1 MDIATVMQMQQKEQE
16 EYIQNTETVKICL
29 SNLCTALTSA
39 ASDASHITTMTD
51 DANNNNDDDAI
62 HATKRIKTE
71 YGSVMATSTST
82 IMTSTDA
89 TNDAFHIMDT
99 SFSKGNGITHTPGSI
114 LARLSIGGLIN
125 ALAGH
130 VGGIVDVNTA
140 KALHNLDGN
149 APVPTAG
156 NATLTFLQ
164 NKAISLSHIISARLQ
179 VDMMESTPDRIRDML
194 CPEVTMEEIYR
205 IRKRIYETVL
215 LGRGTGGS
223 DRAASLERDD
233 LPVAARVALHDIDK
247 FQKCKVCGNNNQSNF
262 VLDKK
267 NGDLICTDCGTVN
280 KESLMHEGNA
290 FRKFEGEED
299 KNHHG
304 DIANPLM
311 SNAYNMGTSLSGV
324 TASVGAGIGGIGSSA
339 RHGLETILKNI
350 HNYTE
355 MNISQFGKDEKKTR
369 IGYKD
374 KQKREAFHQMA
385 HVADALSLHQAVL
398 QRAKELF
405 AGFRDDREL
414 VQQFKGVL
422 AACLCESFDQLSKDG
437 KQLLKTKS
445 GTDKSLL
452 GAESDQILNTRATRR
467 NELHSSS
474 LAGKGGLFLNTEG
487 DKKLEHASV
496 KEDVPISDC
505 EKKPA
510 SSWDIDDVRSFLLE
524 ASKVIAKKWYTD
536 KSVESNVTAP
546 KSLAELEGI
555 LVQNALLLCSVLED
569 EVNGGKQQ
577 NGINRHKVATA
588 RVSDMGSL
596 NIRWQHSHE
605 RGSGGAGGVGNNGII
620 RPSKPAA
627 NGGRSPGQTLI
638 LKTAKKLGEAVGD
651 KEAGEA
657 FHAEIRRLLNRQEL
671 RKKKDLRD
679 IASSQRLNQ
688 MKRKPWLQARVQSSE
703 S

>member
-1 MDIATVMQMQQKEQE
+1 
-16 EYIQNTETVKICL
+16 
-29 SNLCTALTSA
+29 
-39 ASDASHITTMTD
+39 
-51 DANNNNDDDAI
+51 
-62 HATKRIKTE
+62 
-71 YGSVMATSTST
+71 
-82 IMTSTDA
+82 
-89 TNDAFHIMDT
+89 
-99 SFSKGNGITHTPGSI
+99 
-114 LARLSIGGLIN
+114 
-125 ALAGH
+125 
-130 VGGIVDVNTA
+130 
-140 KALHNLDGN
+140 
-149 APVPTAG
+149 
-156 NATLTFLQ
+156 
-164 NKAISLSHIISARLQ
+164 
-179 VDMMESTPDRIRDML
+179 
-194 CPEVTMEEIYR
+194 
-205 IRKRIYETVL
+205 
-215 LGRGTGGS
+215 
-223 DRAASLERDD
+223 
-233 LPVAARVALHDIDK
+233 
-247 FQKCKVCGNNNQSNF
+247 
-262 VLDKK
+262 
-267 NGDLICTDCGTVN
+267 
-280 KESLMHEGNA
+280 
-290 FRKFEGEED
+290 
-299 KNHHG
+299 
-304 DIANPLM
+304 
-311 SNAYNMGTSLSGV
+311 MGTSLSVV
-324 TASVGAGIGGIGSSA
+324 TASIGAGIGGIGSSS
-339 RHGLETILKNI
+339 RQGLETILKNI

-374 KQKREAFHQMA
+374 KQKKEAFHQMA

-452 GAESDQILNTRATRR
+452 GGESDQVLNSRATRR

-487 DKKLEHASV
+487 DKKMEHASLV
-496 KEDVPISDC
+496 KEEGPISDY

-524 ASKVIAKKWYTD
+524 ASKVIAKQKYS
-536 KSVESNVTAP
+536 KSAELNDTS

-555 LVQNALLLCSVLED
+555 LVQNALSLCNVLED

-577 NGINRHKVATA
+577 NGSSRQKVATA

-605 RGSGGAGGVGNNGII
+605 RGSGGAGGVGNNGIL
-620 RPSKPAA
+620 RPSKQIG
-627 NGGRSPGQTLI
+627 NGRRSPGQILI
-638 LKTAKKLGEAVGD
+638 LKTAKKLGEAMGD
-651 KEAGEA
+651 KIAGEA
-657 FHAEIRRLLNRQEL
+657 FHAEIRRLMSRQEL